1 MLSSGAATV
10 AGMNLH
16 DLPAG
21 IDDPVEFLLSF
32 HRRVER
38 QLAALGR
45 LPGHLEAHGI
55 GAETMSIAASVLDCF
70 GPAIALHHAEEERDL
85 LPLIERRVA
94 VSQLSA
100 FRDVRRRLEV
110 DHREMERAWR
120 ELRRPLEA
128 IGEGMLRRLPV
139 GDIQYFR
146 AITATHIS
154 IEEGTLHA
162 LALRHLQADDR
173 NALFRRMQAR
183 RSVMKTSSR

>member
-1 MLSSGAATV
+1 MLSSRIAIVT
-10 AGMNLH
+10 GMNLH

-21 IDDPVEFLLSF
+21 VDDPVEFLLSF

-45 LPGHLEAHGI
+45 LPGHIEAFGI
-55 GAETMSIAASVLDCF
+55 GAEAMSIAASLLDCF
-70 GPAIALHHAEEERDL
+70 GPAIAIHHAEEERDL
-85 LPLIERRVA
+85 LPLIERRLA
-94 VSQLSA
+94 ASDLHA

-110 DHREMERAWR
+110 DHREMERTWR

-128 IGEGMLRRLPV
+128 IGEGMLRRLPA

-146 AITATHIS
+146 AITSTHIS

-162 LALRHLQADDR
+162 LALRHLKAEDR
-173 NALFRRMQAR
+173 NALFQRMQAR
-183 RSVMKTSSR
+183 RSVMKTSSH

>member
-1 MLSSGAATV
+1 MAP
-10 AGMNLH
+10 MNLI

-21 IDDPVEFLLSF
+21 FDDPVEALLGF

-45 LPGHLEAHGI
+45 LPGNIEAYGI
-55 GAETMSIAASVLDCF
+55 SAEAMSIAVAVLECF

-85 LPLIERRVA
+85 LPLIERRLA
-94 VSQLSA
+94 ASALPA

-110 DHREMERAWR
+110 DHREMERTWR

-162 LALRHLQADDR
+162 LALRHLQAEDR
-173 NALFRRMQAR
+173 NALFHRMQTR
-183 RSVMKTSSR
+183 RCVMKTSSR